1 MSRLSDHAGSWSPEP
16 ARTIGTRAA
25 LLSGQVARTRAR
37 PHHHL
42 THHHDPG
49 LDHGGRGGEEG
60 GPGHGCQPPGGGRVV
75 TVLSRDAAANLAV
88 PQSGSHCVQPRQETG
103 PPCRAAPRRSAR
115 PDTEKTKWKT
125 GGGWCGR
132 WRGPLERGML
142 CPRPAL
148 CPASVK
154 RDHWERLRDLC
165 EIFTVSLSN

>member
-25 LLSGQVARTRAR
+25 LLSGQVAGTRAR

-49 LDHGGRGGEEG
+49 HDHGGRGGEEG

-103 PPCRAAPRRSAR
+103 PPCRAAPLRSAR
-115 PDTEKTKWKT
+115 HRKNKMEDWRRLVREVARPARERY
-125 GGGWCGR
+125 GVS
-132 WRGPLERGML
+132 RGPR
-142 CPRPAL
+142 CARPQ
-148 CPASVK
+148 
-154 RDHWERLRDLC
+154 
-165 EIFTVSLSN
+165 

>member
-115 PDTEKTKWKT
+115 HRKNKMED
-125 GGGWCGR
+125 
-132 WRGPLERGML
+132 WRRLVREVA
-142 CPRPAL
+142 RPA
-148 CPASVK
+148 
-154 RDHWERLRDLC
+154 RERYA
-165 EIFTVSLSN
+165 VSAARAVPGLSKERSLGEVARFV

>member
-25 LLSGQVARTRAR
+25 LLSGQVAGTRAR

-49 LDHGGRGGEEG
+49 HDHGGRGGEEG

-103 PPCRAAPRRSAR
+103 PPCRAAPLRSAR
-115 PDTEKTKWKT
+115 HRKNKMEDWRRLVREVARPARE
-125 GGGWCGR
+125 R
-132 WRGPLERGML
+132 YAVSRGPR
-142 CPRPAL
+142 CARPQ
-148 CPASVK
+148 
-154 RDHWERLRDLC
+154 
-165 EIFTVSLSN
+165 

>member
-49 LDHGGRGGEEG
+49 HDHGGRGGEEG

-115 PDTEKTKWKT
+115 HRKNKMEDWRRLVREVARPARE
-125 GGGWCGR
+125 R
-132 WRGPLERGML
+132 YAVSRGPR
-142 CPRPAL
+142 CARPQ
-148 CPASVK
+148 
-154 RDHWERLRDLC
+154 
-165 EIFTVSLSN
+165 

>member
-115 PDTEKTKWKT
+115 HRKNKMEDWRRLVREVARPARE
-125 GGGWCGR
+125 R
-132 WRGPLERGML
+132 YAVSRGPR
-142 CPRPAL
+142 CARPQ
-148 CPASVK
+148 
-154 RDHWERLRDLC
+154 
-165 EIFTVSLSN
+165 